1 MINQKKRKDM
11 LRVNTSMGVSNG
23 GFKSGDISCIWPL
36 IMNSNCQ
43 TMTEESK
50 IVLNVRNMRER
61 MVGRTKVEG
70 LKKISKTA
78 AAKDNTR

>member
-1 MINQKKRKDM
+1 
-11 LRVNTSMGVSNG
+11 
-23 GFKSGDISCIWPL
+23 
-36 IMNSNCQ
+36 
-43 TMTEESK
+43 MTEESK
-50 IVLNVRNMRER
+50 IVSNVRNMRER

>member
-23 GFKSGDISCIWPL
+23 GFKSGDML
-36 IMNSNCQ
+36 HLATLNSNCQ

-50 IVLNVRNMRER
+50 IVSNVRNMKER
-61 MVGRTKVEG
+61 MVGRTKLEG

-78 AAKDNTR
+78 AEKDNTR